1 MKVKKAICLILCI
14 SLLTGCWDLNEIEEL
29 GFVLAVAI
37 DPLDDSEI
45 KETYLKETGR
55 PLPKEMFQMTYH
67 VVIPGQIEAGGE
79 EAGGQAEGPFFNIR
93 SVGMTNFMIN
103 RSFSTRRSRT
113 MNLEHLKVLI
123 INEELAREGIIKHL
137 IDFFVRDH
145 VMRRDKLVLIADGK
159 GYEILEEKLPLEMM
173 PALSIDMISENASRS
188 HSIPTPIEIGE
199 LINKVIEHNSYIIPR
214 IIKTENEFKVEGA
227 ALFRGT
233 DNKMIGWLGSYD
245 IQGYDWVTGNIE
257 NEVVEAFYGPNQI
270 PFVYE
275 NDITE
280 TEVDYQHDNGK
291 DIFHITINAEGFFV
305 ENWING
311 IELSSV
317 DTLLKLEE
325 EVAAEIERQAT
336 KIIEKMQKE
345 FYTDIF
351 GLHENVRINNF
362 PYWETVKDNWDGAEG
377 VFRDAEIKIEA
388 KIKIRHHM
396 THGELE
402 QK

>member
-1 MKVKKAICLILCI
+1 MKAKRAIVLFICL
-14 SLLTGCWDLNEIEEL
+14 SLLTGCWDLQEIEEL
-29 GFVLAVAI
+29 GFVLAVAL
-37 DPLDDSEI
+37 DPVDDDEI

-55 PLPKEMFQMTYH
+55 TLPKEMFQMTYH

-123 INEELAREGIIKHL
+123 INEELARDGIIKHL
-137 IDFFVRDH
+137 IDFFARDH
-145 VMRRDKLVLIADGK
+145 VMRRDKFVLIAEGK

-173 PALSIDMISENASRS
+173 PALSIDMISENANRS
-188 HSIPTPIEIGE
+188 HSIPTPLEVGD
-199 LINKVIEHNSYIIPR
+199 LINRVINHTSYIVPR
-214 IIKTENEFKVEGA
+214 IIKTKNEFKVEGA
-227 ALFRGT
+227 AVFRGT

-245 IQGYDWVTGNIE
+245 VLGYDWVSGNIE
-257 NEVVEAFYGPNQI
+257 NETIEAFYGPDQI

-275 NDITE
+275 NDDAD
-280 TEVDYQHDNGK
+280 TEVEYQHDNGK
-291 DIFHITINAEGFFV
+291 DIFRITIKAEGFFV

-336 KIIEKMQKE
+336 KIIEKMQTE

-362 PYWETVKDNWDGAEG
+362 PYWEKVKDNWDGAEG
-377 VFRDAEIKIEA
+377 VFRDAKIQVEA
-388 KIKIRHHM
+388 KVKIRHHM
-396 THGELE
+396 TQKELE
-402 QK
+402 QN